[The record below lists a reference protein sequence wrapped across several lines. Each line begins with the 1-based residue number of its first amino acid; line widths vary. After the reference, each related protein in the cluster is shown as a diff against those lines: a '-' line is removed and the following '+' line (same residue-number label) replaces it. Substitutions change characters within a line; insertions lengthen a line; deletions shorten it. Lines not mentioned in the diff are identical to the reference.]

1 MLWTDQGQMVH
12 KAGSPPEVTVA
23 QPLLREHVR
32 EVVESAAFKG
42 SRRSQQFLQYVVE
55 KALAGQFEDL
65 KERSLGV
72 ALFGRSPS
80 YDTGDDAIVRVTASD
95 VRKRLHQFYAQKE
108 SAIRIDLP
116 AGSYSPEFR
125 TLPVREAA
133 PPTTPVLIPDER
145 NRLRKWVLAGA
156 LAVVLAICGAW
167 LYRGQWGGGEPSL
180 RNMLPWPALL
190 RDGRPVHIILAD
202 PDVPAMEALTGL
214 PISLSDYANRRYV
227 RNPESFG
234 ADMQRAFTLL
244 RGVNVAAVDVG
255 IALDVSRVAAGDAAR
270 LKTHTARS
278 LQMES
283 FKTDDHFILLGSP
296 RSNPW
301 GELFGDQLD
310 FEFARDPGV
319 SLEVIRNKRV
329 RPGEQARYI
338 PTAGGWDT
346 GHAYAMVALVGNPGQ
361 TGKVLLLAGTNA
373 EGTEAAGRFVTNA
386 GQLARTLESH
396 GIDPG
401 GPVCHFQ
408 VLLQVRTM
416 AGSPSTVEVVACHR
430 LGGSAP

>member
-1 MLWTDQGQMVH
+1 V
-12 KAGSPPEVTVA
+12 
-23 QPLLREHVR
+23 
-32 EVVESAAFKG
+32 
-42 SRRSQQFLQYVVE
+42 
-55 KALAGQFEDL
+55 
-65 KERSLGV
+65 
-72 ALFGRSPS
+72 
-80 YDTGDDAIVRVTASD
+80 
-95 VRKRLHQFYAQKE
+95 
-108 SAIRIDLP
+108 
-116 AGSYSPEFR
+116 
-125 TLPVREAA
+125 
-133 PPTTPVLIPDER
+133 
-145 NRLRKWVLAGA
+145 
-156 LAVVLAICGAW
+156 
-167 LYRGQWGGGEPSL
+167 
-180 RNMLPWPALL
+180 LPWPALL
-190 RDGRPVHIILAD
+190 RDGRQVHIVLAD
-202 PDVPAMEALTGL
+202 PDVPAMEALTGS

-227 RNPESFG
+227 KNPERFG

-255 IALDVSRVAAGDAAR
+255 IALEVSRVAGDAAR

-396 GIDPG
+396 GIDPR

-430 LGGSAP
+430 LAGSAL